1 MGFQYTERTYIEG
14 QELLMV
20 KHYPH
25 ILSWTGEG
33 TSPSVDPATG
43 FPIPGV
49 PGLPQEAKARYENF
63 KTGAVKEWR
72 NKKNETVLQRGTIYV
87 KKGEPT
93 PKKFETVTVTSGE
106 YGLMFEGEIL
116 NVYHGQLNTTIAV

>member
-25 ILSWTGEG
+25 KLSWTGEG
-33 TSPSVDPATG
+33 TPPSVDPDTG

-49 PGLPQEAKARYENF
+49 PGIEQQAKARYENF
-63 KTGAVKEWR
+63 RTGAVKEWR

-87 KKGEPT
+87 KKGEPA
-93 PKKFETVTVTSGE
+93 PKKFETVTVTSEE